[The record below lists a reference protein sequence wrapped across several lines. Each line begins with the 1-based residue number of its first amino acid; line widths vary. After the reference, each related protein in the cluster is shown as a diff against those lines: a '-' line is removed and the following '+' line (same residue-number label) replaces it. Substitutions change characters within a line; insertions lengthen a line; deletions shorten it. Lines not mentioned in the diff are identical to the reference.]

1 MFICGLYEEG
11 GAGNGLYCG
20 YKTVVVLSH
29 VWLTGVQK
37 MYTLEHKVL
46 EPRNYLLE
54 GVSTS
59 CSVRIHVGTYTETL
73 VFHFFDFFLHYH
85 VIFH

>member
-73 VFHFFDFFLHYH
+73 VFHFFD
-85 VIFH
+85 